1 MCCGGQRGQHK
12 DSMAREMRVSG
23 ECGDLEAKGEV
34 LGGTEPWTPLGVAM
48 TYGRRETWSL
58 EVT

>member
-1 MCCGGQRGQHK
+1 
-12 DSMAREMRVSG
+12 MAREMRVSG